1 MANFRWQVGECGCD
15 CKEFCETDALSEL
28 PCVIGR
34 GLNKSDVVSAINAW
48 GNKYSNLSAYV
59 LYPSCDEDVLGC
71 IVAINNSS
79 GVVYQNVYNQSLAV
93 SDQQP
98 VIKTITATK
107 NTVAGQL
114 DSITPIS
121 PSGYIVYLC
130 SAGTRRSLTGVIA
143 FSDANGINDVS
154 DNRVSVQFANII
166 CTKTEKENLEPD
178 DLFWVSPCTVSLE
191 FNIGAATTFSFK
203 SLSPSFCY
211 RYAVSGSLRYEY
223 SKVSYYVFKSPNP
236 GFATLY
242 PPGVSEYVTDCTYTS
257 PSSRLTVSARVN
269 VNTSVMKPTKVGCI
283 FYFQESEA
291 RRYFYAK
298 AGAQYY
304 KLWVMTLE
312 DIAYGT
318 GNISNSCSIDSS
330 DISEVPLYTNASIS
344 VQSTVEATY
353 DGLSSWRYIA
363 TIGATLIGN
372 QTRFDEYS
380 ASNPVDTVYTYVTYD
395 AFTSEVANEIEFL
408 VSEVDAKSF
417 VSTSVSA
424 EYRLPCSLLYA
435 IESRVSGTTPR
446 IYPECMEK

>member
-1 MANFRWQVGECGCD
+1 MANFRWQVGGCGCD
-15 CKEFCETDALSEL
+15 CKEFCETDVLSEL

-79 GVVYQNVYNQSLAV
+79 DNVFQNVYVPSIAV

-98 VIKTITATK
+98 VIQTITATK

-114 DSITPIS
+114 DSIAPIN

-130 SAGTRRSLTGVIA
+130 SAGTRRNLSGVLS

-154 DNRVSVQFANII
+154 DSRVSVQFANII
-166 CTKTEKENLEPD
+166 CTKNVKENLNED
-178 DLFWVSPCTVSLE
+178 DRFWANPCTVSLE
-191 FNIGAATTFSFK
+191 FNVGAAITFSFQNK
-203 SLSPSFCY
+203 SPSFCY
-211 RYAVSGSLRYEY
+211 RYSVSGSLRYEY
-223 SKVSYYVFKSPNP
+223 SKVSYYVFNSPNP
-236 GFATLY
+236 RFATLY
-242 PPGVSEYVTDCTYTS
+242 PPGVSEYVMDCTYTS
-257 PSSRLTVSARVN
+257 PSSRLTVSANVN
-269 VNTSVMKPTKVGCI
+269 VTPSIMKPTKVGCI

-298 AGAQYY
+298 ANTQYY
-304 KLWVMTLE
+304 KLWVMTLQ
-312 DIAYGT
+312 DIISGT
-318 GNISNSCSIDSS
+318 GNIGNSCSIDSS
-330 DISEVPLYTNASIS
+330 DISEVPLYVNASIS

-353 DGLSSWRYIA
+353 NGLSSWRYI
-363 TIGATLIGN
+363 TSIGATLIGD
-372 QTRFDEYS
+372 QTRFNEYS
-380 ASNPVDTVYTYVTYD
+380 ANNPVDTVYTYETYD
-395 AFTSEVANEIEFL
+395 AFANEVANEIEFL
-408 VSEVDAKSF
+408 ISEADAKSF
-417 VSTSVSA
+417 VLTSISA

-435 IESRVSGTTPR
+435 IESRSSGTTPR

>member
-15 CKEFCETDALSEL
+15 CKEFCETDALAEL

-71 IVAINNSS
+71 IVAINNSYDN
-79 GVVYQNVYNQSLAV
+79 VYQNVYNPNVTV

-98 VIKTITATK
+98 VIKTITVTK

-114 DSITPIS
+114 DSIAPIN

-130 SAGTRRSLTGVIA
+130 TAGTRRNLSGVLR
-143 FSDANGINDVS
+143 FSDTNEINDVS
-154 DNRVSVQFANII
+154 DSRVSVQFANIN
-166 CTKTEKENLEPD
+166 CTKNVKENLDED
-178 DLFWVSPCTVSLE
+178 DSFWINPCTVSLE
-191 FNIGAATTFSFK
+191 FNIGAAITFSFK

-211 RYAVSGSLRYEY
+211 RYNVLGSLRYEY
-223 SKVSYYVFKSPNP
+223 SKVSYYVFKSPNTR
-236 GFATLY
+236 FATLY
-242 PPGVSEYVTDCTYTS
+242 PPGVSEYVTSCTYTS

-269 VNTSVMKPTKVGCI
+269 VVPYVMKPTKVGCI
-283 FYFQESEA
+283 FYFQETEA

-298 AGAQYY
+298 ANTQYY
-304 KLWVMTLE
+304 KLWVMTLQ
-312 DIAYGT
+312 DIVSGT
-318 GNISNSCSIDSS
+318 GNIGNSCSIDSS
-330 DISEVPLYTNASIS
+330 DISEVPSYTNASIS
-344 VQSTVEATY
+344 VQSAVEATY
-353 DGLSSWRYIA
+353 NGISSWRYIT
-363 TIGATLIGN
+363 TIGATLIGD
-372 QTRFDEYS
+372 QTRFDKYS
-380 ASNPVDTVYTYVTYD
+380 ASTPVDTVYTYETYD
-395 AFTSEVANEIEFL
+395 AFASEVANEIEFL

-417 VSTSVSA
+417 VSTNVSA

-435 IESRVSGTTPR
+435 IESRSSGTTPR